1 MKRLVLYIHGK
12 GGGKE
17 EANHYIS
24 LFNDCD
30 VFGLDYNSTN
40 PWEAKEEFPLLFDK
54 YSQGYDSVVIVA
66 NSIGAYF
73 VMHALEGKNISKAFF
88 ISPLVNMERLILD
101 MMMWANVTEDELYE
115 RKNIDTSFGE
125 TLSWDYLTYVRK
137 HPIKWNIP
145 THILYGEKD
154 HLTSLET
161 ISNFSKEINATLT
174 VMKNGEHYFHLED
187 QMKFLD
193 EWIRKINNN

>member
-1 MKRLVLYIHGK
+1 MKNLVIYVHGK
-12 GGGKE
+12 GGIKE
-17 EANHYIS
+17 EVNHYIP
-24 LFNDCD
+24 LFTDSD
-30 VFGLDYNSTN
+30 VIGLDYKATN
-40 PWEAKEEFPLLFDK
+40 PWEAKEEFPLLLDK
-54 YSQGYDSVVIVA
+54 YSKNYDSVVIVA

-115 RKNIDTSFGE
+115 RKKINTSFGE

-137 HPIKWNIP
+137 HPLKWNIP

-174 VMKNGEHYFHLED
+174 IMKNGEHYFHLED
-187 QMKFLD
+187 QMRFLD
-193 EWIRKINNN
+193 EWIIKFYNN

>member
-1 MKRLVLYIHGK
+1 MKLLVLYIHGK

-17 EANHYIS
+17 EANHYIP
-24 LFNDCD
+24 LFTDSD
-30 VFGLDYNSTN
+30 VIGLDYKATN

-54 YSQGYDSVVIVA
+54 YSKNYDSVVVVA

-73 VMHALEGKNISKAFF
+73 VMHALEEKNISKAFF

-101 MMMWANVTEDELYE
+101 MMMWANVTENELYE
-115 RKNIDTSFGE
+115 RKNINTSFGE

-137 HPIKWNIP
+137 HPLKWNIP

-174 VMKNGEHYFHLED
+174 IMKNGEHYFHLED
-187 QMKFLD
+187 QMRFLD
-193 EWIRKINNN
+193 EWILSI

>member
-1 MKRLVLYIHGK
+1 MKRLVINVHGK
-12 GGGKE
+12 GGVKE
-17 EANHYIS
+17 EANHYIP
-24 LFNDCD
+24 LFTDSD
-30 VFGLDYNSTN
+30 VLGLDYKASN

-54 YSQGYDSVVIVA
+54 YSKGYDSVVIVA

-73 VMHALEGKNISKAFF
+73 VMHTLGDKNISKAFF

-115 RKNIDTSFGE
+115 RKNINTSFGE

-154 HLTSLET
+154 YLTSLET

-174 VMKNGEHYFHLED
+174 IMKNGEHYFHLED